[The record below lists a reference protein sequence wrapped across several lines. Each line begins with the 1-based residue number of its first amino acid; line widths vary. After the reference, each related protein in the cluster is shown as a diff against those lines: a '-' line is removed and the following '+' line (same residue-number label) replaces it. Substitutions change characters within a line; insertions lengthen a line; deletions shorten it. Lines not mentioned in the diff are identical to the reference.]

1 MGFRIGDNNI
11 ISDSKIATGK
21 DKASKDSKDSKNDF
35 VIGDNNVIANSA
47 IGPGAT
53 NANDKRRR

>member
-1 MGFRIGDNNI
+1 MGFRIGDNNV

-21 DKASKDSKDSKNDF
+21 DKTSKDSKNDF

-47 IGPGAT
+47 IGPGAANT
-53 NANDKRRR
+53 NDKRRR